1 MPTTTRAF
9 TPTWLVL
16 ALALPLVASAQSP
29 ELKIPTFSD
38 LDHKAVNSVNVT
50 LDSALLG
57 LADHFLDGNDPK
69 TEQLKKTLGGVKSVQ
84 VRSFQFDSDFVYS
97 KADVDSVRSQLTGPG
112 WSRLVQVHD
121 RNKKEDVDVYLAMDK
136 HVVTGV
142 AIITSD
148 PRKFTIVNVV
158 GTLDMDQVT
167 QLQKAFAATDGQN
180 GRTAFQTP

>member
-9 TPTWLVL
+9 TATWLVP
-16 ALALPLVASAQSP
+16 ALTLPLLASAQNP
-29 ELKIPTFSD
+29 ELKIPTFAD
-38 LDHKAVNSVNVT
+38 LEHKAVNSVNVT
-50 LDSALLG
+50 LDPGILG
-57 LADHFLDGNDPK
+57 LADHFLDSNDPK
-69 TEQLKKTLGGVKSVQ
+69 VAELKKTLGGVKSVQ

-97 KADVDSVRSQLTGPG
+97 KADIDSVRSQLTGPG

-158 GTLDMDQVT
+158 GTIDMDQVE
-167 QLQKAFAATDGQN
+167 QLQKALGATHGN
-180 GRTAFQTP
+180 NAPIALQTP

>member
-1 MPTTTRAF
+1 MRTIRLLTIACLTL
-9 TPTWLVL
+9 T
-16 ALALPLVASAQSP
+16 LPLLAAAQNP
-29 ELKIPTFSD
+29 ELKIPSFTD
-38 LDHKAVNSVNVT
+38 LEHKAVDSVNVT
-50 LDSALLG
+50 LDSAILG
-57 LADHFLDGNDPK
+57 LADHFLDSNDPK
-69 TEQLKKTLGGVKSVQ
+69 TAQLKKSLGGVKSVQ

-158 GTLDMDQVT
+158 GTIDMDQVA
-167 QLQKAFAATDGQN
+167 QLQKAFAATDGHN
-180 GRTAFQTP
+180 GAMAMQTP